1 MPLRVNLADV
11 EGDAFEPIPAG
22 RYPLRVFE
30 GEIRTSE
37 SATAKHPGSEY
48 IAWEFLVENGEYE
61 GRHLW
66 ANTMLSHGDCDCGDL
81 DTFNKSLFSLKN
93 LLAATG
99 NWTPEELDADDF
111 GFEID
116 DVIGSLVMGTVT
128 VRKSEEYGDGNNIKR
143 FKELDEAAIGSSSA
157 LP

>member
-1 MPLRVNLADV
+1 MSLRVNLSDV

-22 RYPLRVFE
+22 RYPLRVFD

-37 SATAKHPGSEY
+37 SENAKHPGSEY
-48 IAWEFLVENGEYE
+48 IAWEFLVENGEHE

-66 ANTMLSHGDCDCGDL
+66 ANTTWSHGDCDCGNEEQ
-81 DTFNKSLFSLKN
+81 FNKSLFSLKN

-99 NWTPEELDADDF
+99 NWTPEELDSDEF
-111 GFEID
+111 TFEID
-116 DVIGSLVMGTVT
+116 DVIGSLVMATVT
-128 VRKSEEYGDGNNIKR
+128 VRRSDQWGDGNDVKR
-143 FKELDEAAIGSSSA
+143 FKQLDESAVGSSSA